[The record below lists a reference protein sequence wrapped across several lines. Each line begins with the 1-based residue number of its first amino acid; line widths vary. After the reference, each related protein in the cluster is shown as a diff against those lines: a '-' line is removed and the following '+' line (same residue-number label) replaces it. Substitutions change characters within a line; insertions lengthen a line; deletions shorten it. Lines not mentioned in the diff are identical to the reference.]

1 MKKLIVIISLIC
13 FSANAQNINI
23 QSNTNIYGFNPYY
36 SPYGNVNYNYGY
48 NGNREL
54 ILADAITS
62 FFRFKLRQKRF
73 NKCCNKKR
81 RRKNNCTTFRNNGS
95 VQLHTCQ
102 RRR

>member
-1 MKKLIVIISLIC
+1 MKKLIVILSFLC

-23 QSNTNIYGFNPYY
+23 QSNTNINGFNGYY
-36 SPYGNVNYNYGY
+36 PSYGVNHYNYGY

-62 FFRFKLRQKRF
+62 FISFKIRQKRF

-81 RRKNNCTTFRNNGS
+81 RGRNNCTTFRNNGS
-95 VQLHTCQ
+95 VQLHTCK

>member
-1 MKKLIVIISLIC
+1 MKRLIIILSFLC

-23 QSNTNIYGFNPYY
+23 QTNTNINGFNTPYHN
-36 SPYGNVNYNYGY
+36 YGVYPYNYGY

-62 FFRFKLRQKRF
+62 FLSFKIRQKRF

-81 RRKNNCTTFRNNGS
+81 RGRNNCTTFRNNGS
-95 VQLHTCQ
+95 VQLHTCK